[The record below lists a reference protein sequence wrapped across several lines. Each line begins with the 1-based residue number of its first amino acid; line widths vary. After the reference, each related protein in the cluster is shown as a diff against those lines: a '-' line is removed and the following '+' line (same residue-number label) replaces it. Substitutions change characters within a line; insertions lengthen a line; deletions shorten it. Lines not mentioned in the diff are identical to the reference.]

1 MVLMYAPGVL
11 PSTLRVFTAEPA
23 LPFTMVVDSPR
34 MVSADEVALTSTLAL
49 APVATVVITIL
60 LAVNVTLTPPPPVKA
75 AVKIVSISAV
85 VTASMS
91 EMPAVLAPDTCA
103 VAKPSAV
110 LAVPPV
116 TSILDPVPLRSEVMV
131 TLVPLL
137 VTVAV
142 APTISLLMA
151 CATSSAVAA
160 PMSTNSAV
168 SKVMVCAVVSASTL
182 TVKVCWSTST

>member
-1 MVLMYAPGVL
+1 
-11 PSTLRVFTAEPA
+11 
-23 LPFTMVVDSPR
+23 
-34 MVSADEVALTSTLAL
+34 
-49 APVATVVITIL
+49 
-60 LAVNVTLTPPPPVKA
+60 
-75 AVKIVSISAV
+75 
-85 VTASMS
+85 
-91 EMPAVLAPDTCA
+91 
-103 VAKPSAV
+103 
-110 LAVPPV
+110 
-116 TSILDPVPLRSEVMV
+116 MV